1 MNTLQL
7 IWLELRH
14 RSASALLTVIVVS
27 LAVATVHFFQLTAR
41 ASENETRMIQRDAG
55 LNLLILPAGT
65 DLNNYWAQGY
75 SQQTMPE
82 EFMLKL
88 EDQQVANRLVP
99 LLQRRIDVGMKKVML
114 TGIAPEVFKGGQKKK
129 QVYGMAPES
138 GTVFVGAD
146 VARELQLQ
154 LNQKLQLLGQELE
167 IVVILPPAGTAD
179 DVRIYAALAD
189 VQKLLNL
196 PGQINEIQALEC
208 HCEDPTEDPVRALT
222 AELGP
227 LLPGAKIVRRNDLA
241 DARRQQRLLA
251 EGFLAIATPI
261 VVLLCGLLVAALA
274 ALNLRERRPEI
285 GVFHALGYPRSKIAS
300 IFIGRILLIAFFAA
314 IVGSMLSSFFLDQVA
329 ADLFKLTSKPVVF
342 DSTLLL
348 QAMWLAPAFALVAAA
363 LPLAFSL
370 SHDPAH
376 DLQPK

>member
-65 DLNNYWAQGY
+65 DLNSYWAQGY

-88 EDQQVANRLVP
+88 ENQQVANRLVP
-99 LLQRRIDVGMKKVML
+99 LLQRRIDVGAKKVML

-129 QVYGMAPES
+129 QVYGMAPET

-167 IVVILPPAGTAD
+167 ITVILPPAGTAD

-208 HCEDPTEDPVRALT
+208 HCEDPTEDPIHALT
-222 AELGP
+222 AELEP

-285 GVFHALGYPRSKIAS
+285 GVFHALGYSRSKIAS

-314 IVGSMLSSFFLDQVA
+314 IVGTLLSSFFLDQVA

-342 DSTLLL
+342 DSALLL
-348 QAMWLAPAFALVAAA
+348 HAMWLAPAFAFVAAA

>member
-65 DLNNYWAQGY
+65 DLNHYWAQGY